1 MASVSTPSKTPAPA
15 QTEPP
20 GASPRRR
27 LPFWVELYRSALG
40 KKYTMAITGIIWLGY
55 IFAHMVGN
63 LKLYLGAETIN
74 HYGEWL
80 RQSLGYPALPH
91 TWTLWLLRGILIV
104 AIVLHIHAAY
114 ALTVMNKRARPISY
128 QSKRD
133 FIAADFAARTM
144 RWTGVI
150 VALFLL
156 WHLADLTWGIKAINP
171 DFVRGDVYSNLVA
184 SFSRPAVAFWYIAAM
199 VALGFHVYHGA
210 WSFFQ
215 SLGWNS
221 PRFNSWRKM
230 FAIGFTVVVIGGDIS
245 FPVAVLAGII
255 H

>member
-1 MASVSTPSKTPAPA
+1 MASVSTSSQKPAPA
-15 QTEPP
+15 QTAAP
-20 GASPRRR
+20 GVGPTRR

-63 LKLYLGAETIN
+63 LKLYLGAEAIN
-74 HYGEWL
+74 HYSDWL
-80 RQSLGYPALPH
+80 RSSLGYPALPH
-91 TWTLWLLRGILIV
+91 TWTLWLLRTILIV

-114 ALTVMNKRARPISY
+114 ALTVMNKRARPVSY

-133 FIAADFAARTM
+133 YVAADFAARTM

-156 WHLADLTWGIKAINP
+156 WHLADLTWGVQAVNP
-171 DFVRGDVYSNLVA
+171 DFVRGAVYNNLVA
-184 SFSRPAVAFWYIAAM
+184 SFSRPAVGIWYVAAM
-199 VALGFHVYHGA
+199 VALGVHVYHGA

-221 PRFNSWRKM
+221 PRFNAWRKY
-230 FAIGFTVVVIGGDIS
+230 FAIGFTVIVIGGDIS
-245 FPVAVLAGII
+245 FPIAVMTGLV